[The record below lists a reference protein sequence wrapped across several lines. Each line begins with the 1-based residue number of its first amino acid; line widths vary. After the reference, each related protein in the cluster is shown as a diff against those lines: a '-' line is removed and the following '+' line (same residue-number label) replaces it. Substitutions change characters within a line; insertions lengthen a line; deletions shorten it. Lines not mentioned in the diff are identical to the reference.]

1 MELFI
6 IRVRIFSLS
15 QSAVGI
21 LLFLYFRCRRCS
33 SVPCKQTTNSPGRP
47 DKPLTSV
54 RSMFNAVI
62 NGAMSHR
69 AFNLPVT
76 IPVAAKFLE
85 N

>member
-1 MELFI
+1 MDLLI

-15 QSAVGI
+15 GRGWI
-21 LLFLYFRCRRCS
+21 LLFPYFRCRRCS

>member
-1 MELFI
+1 MDLFI

-15 QSAVGI
+15 GRGWI

-47 DKPLTSV
+47 DKLLTSV